1 MKLVHWPLMGGML
14 HLVQWGG
21 DWAGPQP
28 AQSLPRC
35 IKCSSPPI
43 NGQCTNQWSFALQ
56 FHVPVKGLNMFL
68 SLFTACN
75 GESSFNNAA
84 GTASHTWLCWRYLV
98 PADCHCCTLWIWMQT
113 EVKTCCSIFFGKIII
128 IIIIIYLDVK
138 RSNKNTNIVRD
149 GSGQQGR
156 NCANN
161 VTMQNKT
168 TKWCKQYNKIRLNCS
183 D

>member
-1 MKLVHWPLMGGML
+1 MQLVLRRTLDYAEGTWYQLIAIVVRCEYECKL
-14 HLVQWGG
+14 
-21 DWAGPQP
+21 
-28 AQSLPRC
+28 
-35 IKCSSPPI
+35 
-43 NGQCTNQWSFALQ
+43 N
-56 FHVPVKGLNMFL
+56 
-68 SLFTACN
+68 
-75 GESSFNNAA
+75 
-84 GTASHTWLCWRYLV
+84 
-98 PADCHCCTLWIWMQT
+98 

-168 TKWCKQYNKIRLNCS
+168 TK
-183 D
+183 